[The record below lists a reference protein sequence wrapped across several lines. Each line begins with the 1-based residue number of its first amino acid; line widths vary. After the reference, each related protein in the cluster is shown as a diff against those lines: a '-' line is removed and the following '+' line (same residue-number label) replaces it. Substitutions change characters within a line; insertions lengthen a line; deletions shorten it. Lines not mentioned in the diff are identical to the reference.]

1 MTIPKILPD
10 AQPAVTV
17 RELNAMGE
25 KQEEIQA
32 AIDAAT
38 AISAK
43 MNEIRQR
50 SSRIHNIMAQLEP
63 FSSLDIP
70 VEEIRPT
77 AHARFFCG
85 YIPQE
90 SLDETQK
97 TRRGI

>member
-1 MTIPKILPD
+1 
-10 AQPAVTV
+10 
-17 RELNAMGE
+17 MGE

-70 VEEIRPT
+70 LGRYNRRETKFACGICT
-77 AHARFFCG
+77 AALG
-85 YIPQE
+85 
-90 SLDETQK
+90 T
-97 TRRGI
+97 